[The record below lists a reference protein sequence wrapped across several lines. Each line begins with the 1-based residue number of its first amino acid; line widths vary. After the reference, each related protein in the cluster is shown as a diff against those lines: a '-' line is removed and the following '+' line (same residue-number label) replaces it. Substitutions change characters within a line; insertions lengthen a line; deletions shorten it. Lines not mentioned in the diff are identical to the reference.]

1 MSHFTERLIYNTRVQ
16 EEVFL
21 SVNNIPIDH
30 IGFYRNRSS
39 LVTSGAA
46 SRVNDNRYSR
56 CVILCT
62 RNGEA
67 VIFESLFFGVNLV
80 VGCVDSDTIAAAD
93 Y

>member
-39 LVTSGAA
+39 VVTSGAA
-46 SRVNDNRYSR
+46 SRENDNRYSR